1 MNLDRT
7 KSGTEVAILLDD
19 YVNKYHPGLQTF
31 RLQVTAGLQE
41 NSRALY
47 KTTPTLP
54 NLMNEDSSAIKLNEV
69 QYSAVVQLQLPRE
82 VTRNYPKKYIPAG
95 TRFIVQFISNDITKP
110 QIIGME
116 Q

>member
-19 YVNKYHPGLQTF
+19 YVNKYHPGLQ
-31 RLQVTAGLQE
+31 E

-54 NLMNEDSSAIKLNEV
+54 NLMNKDSSAIKLNEV